1 MSLFYNCLFAGPA
14 PDLHQLLN
22 QLVDEQQ
29 NEASEAI
36 EQDTSFCFFEN
47 NGAFSLYYI
56 DDEYIDNED
65 ADSKAMLL
73 IYPHIKEEMY
83 TLAFG
88 DFKVESSWYID
99 TNHSQN
105 MAIAD
110 EAFAR
115 LLRGVLKQYK
125 GDFVTLFNG
134 EQVILYRTGGR
145 IYLSQGSDIAQE
157 PLLSLLD
164 LQAYELRA
172 YDII

>member
-1 MSLFYNCLFAGPA
+1 MSLIYNCLFAGPA

-29 NEASEAI
+29 NEVSDTTAE
-36 EQDTSFCFFEN
+36 DTSFCFFEN

-73 IYPHIKEEMY
+73 IYPSTKTQTY

-88 DFKVESSWYID
+88 NFRAESSWYID

-105 MAIAD
+105 MILAD
-110 EAFAR
+110 EAFTR
-115 LLRGVLKQYK
+115 LLRGVLKQYE

-134 EQVILYRTGGR
+134 EQVILHRRDGR
-145 IYLSQGSDIAQE
+145 VYLKQDSDIAHE
-157 PLLSLLD
+157 PMVSLLG
-164 LQAYELRA
+164 LQAYK
-172 YDII
+172 IV